1 MEALS
6 NKGETEVPKGFAGFF
21 KYVFNFDENN
31 KALIFNFIQYALL
44 AVIPVVLSLKGIG
57 YVIPDE
63 DDTKGSLEILG
74 EVVGQLVL
82 MLIAIWFI
90 NKMVRYVPTYSGVDY
105 QNFNETN
112 FIIAFLILLLTM
124 KTKLGE
130 KITILWERLM
140 ALWNGEDI
148 SKKDNKNKGQQVQQ
162 GSNVRVLQ
170 PLAGGNNQMG
180 MSSMNGMNSNPY
192 NPSGLM
198 APGLPPAQSS
208 VPQVAPYKNPNF
220 DDMYAKD
227 FIPITGAQPG
237 EMEFEPMAA
246 NAFGSPFGS
255 SF

>member
-6 NKGETEVPKGFAGFF
+6 NKGETEVPKGFGGFF

-44 AVIPVVLSLKGIG
+44 AVIPTVLALKGIG

-63 DDTKGSLEILG
+63 DETKGSFEILG
-74 EVVGQLVL
+74 EVVGQLFL
-82 MLIAIWFI
+82 MLISIWFI

-112 FIIAFLILLLTM
+112 FIIAFLMLLLTM

-130 KITILWERLM
+130 KISILWERLM
-140 ALWNGEDI
+140 TLWTGDDL
-148 SKKDNKNKGQQVQQ
+148 SKKDNKKQTNSSQ
-162 GSNVRVLQ
+162 SSNNVRVIQ
-170 PLAGGNNQMG
+170 PLAGSPGPMQG
-180 MSSMNGMNSNPY
+180 MSMGGGNPY
-192 NPSGLM
+192 NPAGLISPGIPSQSSG
-198 APGLPPAQSS
+198 S
-208 VPQVAPYKNPNF
+208 VPQIAPYKNPNF
-220 DDMYAKD
+220 DEMYMKD

-237 EMEFEPMAA
+237 EMDLEPIAA

-255 SF
+255 AF

>member
-6 NKGETEVPKGFAGFF
+6 NKSDNEIPKGFGGFF

-44 AVIPVVLSLKGIG
+44 GVIPVILALKGIG
-57 YVIPDE
+57 YIVPDE
-63 DDTKGSLEILG
+63 DETKGSFEILG

-82 MLIAIWFI
+82 MLLAIWFI

-112 FIIAFLILLLTM
+112 FLIAFLMLLLTM

-130 KITILWERLM
+130 KISILSERVM
-140 ALWNGEDI
+140 ALWNGEDL
-148 SKKDNKNKGQQVQQ
+148 SQNKQNNKQQ
-162 GSNVRVLQ
+162 GNNNVRVIQ
-170 PLAGGNNQMG
+170 PLAGNQG
-180 MSSMNGMNSNPY
+180 QSAMSSMGAGGNPY
-192 NPSGLM
+192 NPAGMM
-198 APGLPPAQSS
+198 APGLPPAQPS
-208 VPQVAPYKNPNF
+208 VPQMAPYKNPNF
-220 DDMYAKD
+220 DEMYTKE

-246 NAFGSPFGS
+246 NSFGSPFGS

>member
-6 NKGETEVPKGFAGFF
+6 NKSDNEIPKGFGGFF

-44 AVIPVVLSLKGIG
+44 GVIPVILALKGIG
-57 YVIPDE
+57 YIVPDE
-63 DDTKGSLEILG
+63 DETKGSFEILG

-82 MLIAIWFI
+82 MLLAIWFI

-112 FIIAFLILLLTM
+112 FLIAFLMLLLTM

-130 KITILWERLM
+130 KISILSERVM
-140 ALWNGEDI
+140 ALWNGEDL
-148 SKKDNKNKGQQVQQ
+148 SQNKQNNKQQ
-162 GSNVRVLQ
+162 GNNNVRVIQ
-170 PLAGGNNQMG
+170 PLAGNQGQSAMG
-180 MSSMNGMNSNPY
+180 SMGASANPY
-192 NPSGLM
+192 NPAGMM
-198 APGLPPAQSS
+198 APGLPPAQPS
-208 VPQVAPYKNPNF
+208 VPQMAPYKNPNF
-220 DDMYAKD
+220 DEMYTKE

-246 NAFGSPFGS
+246 NSFGSPFGS